1 MKVFYTIKKHLKLL
15 EITPDNGLVLQ
26 FLNAIMNLASIG
38 ILSSLGSQ
46 YIIGPELSLS
56 ISL

>member
-1 MKVFYTIKKHLKLL
+1 MKVFHTIKKHLKLL
-15 EITPDNGLVLQ
+15 EITPDKGLVLQ
-26 FLNAIMNLASIG
+26 FLNALMNLASIG

-46 YIIGPELSLS
+46 YIIDTELSLS

>member
-46 YIIGPELSLS
+46 YIIGTELSLS

>member
-46 YIIGPELSLS
+46 YIIGTERSLS
-56 ISL
+56 ITL

>member
-1 MKVFYTIKKHLKLL
+1 MKVSYTIKKHLKLL

-46 YIIGPELSLS
+46 YIIGTELSLS

>member
-46 YIIGPELSLS
+46 YIIGTERSLS
-56 ISL
+56 ISF

>member
-26 FLNAIMNLASIG
+26 FLKAIMNLASIG

-46 YIIGPELSLS
+46 YIIGTELSLS

>member
-46 YIIGPELSLS
+46 CIIGTELSLS

>member
-1 MKVFYTIKKHLKLL
+1 MKVFHTIKKHLKLL
-15 EITPDNGLVLQ
+15 EITPDKGLVLQ
-26 FLNAIMNLASIG
+26 FLNALMNLASIG

-46 YIIGPELSLS
+46 YIIGTELSLS

>member
-1 MKVFYTIKKHLKLL
+1 MKVFHTTKKHLKLL
-15 EITPDNGLVLQ
+15 ENTPDNGLVLQ

-46 YIIGPELSLS
+46 YIIGTERSLS
-56 ISL
+56 VSL

>member
-46 YIIGPELSLS
+46 YIIGTERSLC

>member
-38 ILSSLGSQ
+38 ILSSLVSQ
-46 YIIGPELSLS
+46 CIIGTELSLS